1 MQSQDKVSK
10 IFFFLLKI
18 HMGFLKVY
26 CASLGVVVAIFL
38 TSFGISEGAR
48 YNCAPH
54 RALLC
59 SLSE

>member
-10 IFFFLLKI
+10 LFFFLLKS

-26 CASLGVVVAIFL
+26 CASLGVAVAIFL

-48 YNCAPH
+48 
-54 RALLC
+54 
-59 SLSE
+59 